1 MNRIRK
7 RKISFGLNLL
17 LCHTYKNM
25 NRYFIALMGNFLLL
39 LQVIVVSLGNVQCDG
54 THTTCQ
60 REWVEVALAA

>member
-1 MNRIRK
+1 
-7 RKISFGLNLL
+7 
-17 LCHTYKNM
+17 M